1 MFVADAHCDTLYQL
15 TIENLPAEECAVTL
29 QRLEKGGVGVQTFA
43 MYTSMKRPDPWADAQ
58 NMKEAY
64 KRLPI
69 CHLDG
74 ALPETP
80 PSLPCGVLS
89 AEGGEMFKGSVK
101 LFRAL
106 DDDVHLRLIAL
117 TWNYENEIGTPA
129 RLNDDAPLKPFG
141 HELLREM
148 DARGVAAD
156 VSHLNIGGFWDV
168 IEHAAVPPVA
178 SHSNPRWLCD
188 VKRNLNRD
196 QVRALIDRNGYIGVN
211 FYAGFLAAD
220 RPAAIEDVVNCIDE
234 ICQMGGAGI
243 VGFGSDF
250 DGIEAWPDGLA
261 SPADFPRL
269 IEALRG
275 RGYGEGDIAGIAG
288 LNYWR
293 LLKRAEACAA
303 SNIKHINK

>member
-1 MFVADAHCDTLYQL
+1 MFVSDAHCDTLYQL
-15 TIENLPAEECAVTL
+15 AIKGLPAARCCVTRD
-29 QRLEKGGVGVQTFA
+29 RLAKGGVGVQTFA
-43 MYTSMKRPDPWADAQ
+43 VYTSMERPDPWADALI
-58 NMKEAY
+58 MKETY
-64 KRLPI
+64 KQLPVTRLDAP
-69 CHLDG
+69 
-74 ALPETP
+74 LPELP
-80 PSLPCGVLS
+80 PSVPCGVLS
-89 AEGGEMFKGSVK
+89 AEGGEMFKGSLE
-101 LFRAL
+101 LFRDF

-117 TWNYENEIGTPA
+117 TWNYENEIGMPA
-129 RLNDDAPLKPFG
+129 YLNDDAPLKPFG
-141 HELLREM
+141 RELLREM

-211 FYAGFLAAD
+211 FYSGFLASG
-220 RPAAIEDVVNCIDE
+220 RPATIEDVVNCIDE

-250 DGIEAWPDGLA
+250 DGIDAWPEGLA

-275 RGYGEGDIAGIAG
+275 RGYGENALADIAG

-293 LLKRAEACAA
+293 FLRRAEACAA
-303 SNIKHINK
+303 SHNNK